1 MVFQCFQGVRFTQ
14 HGKTKKEKKEL
25 QFQIQE
31 SPVQIYELP
40 VQNHELGDLKH
51 ELQD

>member
-14 HGKTKKEKKEL
+14 HGKTKKGKRKRVASSNPRVTNSDL
-25 QFQIQE
+25 R
-31 SPVQIYELP
+31 

>member
-1 MVFQCFQGVRFTQ
+1 MVFQCFQGVRFTH
-14 HGKTKKEKKEL
+14 HGKTKKEKIHE
-25 QFQIQE
+25 FQIHE
-31 SPVQIYELP
+31 LPVQIYELR